1 MKPIVK
7 IIYQKESNE
16 LKISCADKTFDIARI
31 KDMPIEQ
38 WVFPFCSKGVK
49 WNGLYEEM
57 KTFTES
63 EDFTLHFDSD
73 NTSFEIVKYALA
85 EMPVRL
91 VGTNNIVTIIYNE
104 NPFTTKITVNGSVF
118 NTTRIQNRSIDEWLN
133 PIQIRDLQWNGILKN
148 WKHL

>member
-73 NTSFEIVKYALA
+73 NTS
-85 EMPVRL
+85 
-91 VGTNNIVTIIYNE
+91 
-104 NPFTTKITVNGSVF
+104 
-118 NTTRIQNRSIDEWLN
+118 
-133 PIQIRDLQWNGILKN
+133 LKS
-148 WKHL
+148 